1 MYKER
6 KSSMCAEN
14 NFIDIPPVRQMLS
27 QSRMQTGLIA
37 VAGGNK
43 TMVPRHDG
51 VLIKDCP
58 DVMPSVE

>member
-1 MYKER
+1 
-6 KSSMCAEN
+6 
-14 NFIDIPPVRQMLS
+14 MLS